1 MNDSER
7 IHPLRDVWLRPR
19 RVFREL
25 ASSALGPANFALAA
39 LQGVCNYL
47 LLFRLEPDPKLET
60 PLLLSNALLYGA
72 VTGLIV
78 TACYAVLYA
87 LIGARIGRKLTRRSA
102 FHVLSYGS
110 VPVAT
115 ALLVTA
121 AGALLVG
128 DAVLVP
134 KEPAQLDAFVLIM
147 ARLQLTL
154 VILLYLWSYLLQV
167 MGLSELL
174 AVPVRRAFGL
184 WLLGQ
189 VLGGLAAILLNL
201 LVQVFYQ
208 AATSGG

>member
-1 MNDSER
+1 MNDNER
-7 IHPLRDVWLRPR
+7 IQPLRDVWLRPR

-25 ASSALGPANFALAA
+25 ASAALGPANFGLAA
-39 LQGVCNYL
+39 LQGICNYL
-47 LLFRLEPDPKLET
+47 LLFRLPDQKLEA
-60 PLLLSNALLYGA
+60 PLLLSNALIFGA
-72 VTGLIV
+72 ITGITV
-78 TACYAVLYA
+78 TACYAVVYA
-87 LIGARIGRKLTRRSA
+87 LIGKRIGRKLTRRAA
-102 FHVLSYGS
+102 FQVLSYGS

-134 KEPAQLDAFVLIM
+134 KEPAQLDGFVLIV

-154 VILLYLWSYLLQV
+154 VVLLYLWSYLLQV
-167 MGLSELL
+167 MGLSELM
-174 AVPVRRAFGL
+174 AVTVRRAFGV

-201 LVQVFYQ
+201 LVT
-208 AATSGG
+208 AL